1 MFITSRAYLIVES
14 KPIESIRTEN
24 SFIRIYRKAQVNFSL
39 IAFCHVDFCFEVD
52 PGDSMTVQGKR
63 SRRSEIWMV
72 CSREN
77 MAPLSDPIISN
88 PVVALV
94 LLIQKV

>member
-1 MFITSRAYLIVES
+1 MFITSRAYLVVES

-72 CSREN
+72 SSPAN
-77 MAPLSDPIISN
+77 LTPLSDELLLYNNRIS
-88 PVVALV
+88 
-94 LLIQKV
+94 I